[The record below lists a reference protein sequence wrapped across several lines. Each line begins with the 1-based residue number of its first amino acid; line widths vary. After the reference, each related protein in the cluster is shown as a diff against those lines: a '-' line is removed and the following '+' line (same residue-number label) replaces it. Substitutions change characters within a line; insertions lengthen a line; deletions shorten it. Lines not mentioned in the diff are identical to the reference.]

1 MLEVISE
8 LVLASVT
15 ALFILPNLSVV
26 SLGDSSLRVNPDSPQ
41 SPSLFLLLP
50 IPYPFR
56 RLPRRLRR
64 QLIVAG
70 NLVQICFFL
79 SFH

>member
-26 SLGDSSLRVNPDSPQ
+26 SLGDSGLRVNPNSPQ
-41 SPSLFLLLP
+41 SP
-50 IPYPFR
+50 PFFPSSR
-56 RLPRRLRR
+56 SPTHFDACH
-64 QLIVAG
+64 AG
-70 NLVQICFFL
+70 
-79 SFH
+79 